1 MRLQRFPTSRR
12 ADVANAGIIGL
23 GSLLAF
29 LHRKGELPWYG
40 SGMYAKRQLEIAGGR
55 VRGPAEPSVS
65 DGLHRY
71 VPVPPVYVD
80 ADGYVVE
87 DGMSQNDDHL
97 DQTTDWYK
105 ALKRRHPDR
114 GMVGSDLPM
123 PYERGDRS
131 KVLVPDLFVA
141 LRAERR
147 PGASSYKLWEN
158 PVPEFVVEML
168 SPDTWRAD
176 VGAKRRTYQML
187 GVQECWLFDPSVKY
201 LEAPLIGY
209 RLHDGRYRR
218 VEADASGRFP
228 SKALGLELHVRA
240 GRLRFRDPE
249 IGRDLTTYAEAEE
262 RAETAEERAETA
274 EERAETA
281 EERAETAE
289 ERAETA
295 EERAETAEERAET
308 AEERAE
314 TAEERAETAEERAET
329 AKKRTE
335 ATERELAELR
345 AQLAALD
352 TPGKPSGS

>member
-1 MRLQRFPTSRR
+1 MLRAASVGETSGRRCVLARRVQLQRFP
-12 ADVANAGIIGL
+12 IGL

-40 SGMYAKRQLEIAGGR
+40 LGMYAKRQSEIAG
-55 VRGPAEPSVS
+55 PSVS

-97 DQTTDWYK
+97 DQITDWYK

-187 GVQECWLFDPSVKY
+187 GVQECWLFDPSVKH
-201 LEAPLIGY
+201 LETLLIGY

-249 IGRDLTTYAEAEE
+249 TGKDLTTYAEAEAGR
-262 RAETAEERAETA
+262 RAALRQVADQRAARLSAEERAEA
-274 EERAETA
+274 AQ
-281 EERAETAE
+281 
-289 ERAETA
+289 
-295 EERAETAEERAET
+295 
-308 AEERAE
+308 
-314 TAEERAETAEERAET
+314 
-329 AKKRTE
+329 
-335 ATERELAELR
+335 RELAELR

>member
-1 MRLQRFPTSRR
+1 MRFQRFPTSRR
-12 ADVANAGIIGL
+12 ADVANAGVIGL
-23 GSLLAF
+23 GKLLAF

-40 SGMYAKRQLEIAGGR
+40 LGMYAKRQSEIDGGR
-55 VRGPAEPSVS
+55 ARGPAEPSVS

-209 RLHDGRYRR
+209 RLHDGRCDGRYRR

-240 GRLRFRDPE
+240 GRLRFRDPAT
-249 IGRDLTTYAEAEE
+249 GKDLTTYAEAEERAETAEERAKMAEE

-289 ERAETA
+289 ERAE
-295 EERAETAEERAET
+295 
-308 AEERAE
+308 
-314 TAEERAETAEERAET
+314 
-329 AKKRTE
+329 